1 MFSSWPSYLLS
12 FLPLIS
18 LTTALPQP
26 RSTSP
31 SNAVRTIYEFPN
43 ETWIEN
49 IAIRSNG
56 NLLLTLIS
64 TPSLYELNPFDP
76 SSKAQ
81 LLHSFP
87 SSTSLLGISEI
98 QPDIFAVIA
107 GNWSTT
113 TFTTTNGSYSVWKV
127 DLNPNAKVKIDKI
140 AEIREASF
148 LNGMTL
154 LAPSSPYLL
163 ISDSG
168 LGVVWRLNY
177 LTGEYK
183 IILDSPL
190 MKPVAGQLLLGING
204 IRILPGTNLIYFTN
218 SFQYLLA
225 RVPVYLSGP
234 LAGSASGNYTVVAKT
249 GFADDFTFDSQGN
262 AYVTQDPGDALEV
275 VSQEGEVK
283 VLVGSESSTIVE
295 GDTADA
301 FGRTEEDRGTLYVVT
316 NGGIAGLV
324 NGTRIVG
331 GKVLAVDVEALE
343 ARWRGEKK
351 RVWI

>member
-1 MFSSWPSYLLS
+1 MFSSWSTYLLS
-12 FLPLIS
+12 FLPLTS
-18 LTTALPQP
+18 LIAALPQP
-26 RSTSP
+26 RSTST
-31 SNAVRTIYEFPN
+31 SNAVHTIYEFPN

-49 IAIRSNG
+49 IAVRANG

-64 TPSLYELNPFDP
+64 TPSLYELNPLIP
-76 SSKAQ
+76 NPEAK
-81 LLHSFP
+81 LIHSFP
-87 SSTSLLGISEI
+87 PFTSLLGISEI
-98 QPDIFAVIA
+98 QPDVFAVIA

-127 DLNPNAKVKIDKI
+127 DLNTPPHSPAKTEKI
-140 AEIREASF
+140 ASIPEASF

-154 LAPSSPYLL
+154 LSPSSPYLL

-204 IRILPGTNLIYFTN
+204 IRVLPGTNLIYFTN
-218 SFQYLLA
+218 SFQYILA
-225 RVPVYLSGP
+225 RVPVYLTGP
-234 LAGSASGNYTVVAKT
+234 EAGSASGNYTVVATT
-249 GFADDFTFDSQGN
+249 GFADDFTFDGQGN
-262 AYVTQDPGDALEV
+262 AYVTQDPGDAVEV
-275 VSQEGEVK
+275 VSFEGEVK
-283 VLVGSESSTIVE
+283 VLVGSENSTVVE

-301 FGRTEEDRGTLYVVT
+301 FGRTERDRGTLYVVT

-343 ARWRGEKK
+343 AR
-351 RVWI
+351 